1 MLLRPMPGNAAPIRC
16 DGNAKAFLQALSWIS
31 YGGGLGV
38 AGSCTLRDPASKT
51 LQNAG
56 QQAFSERQGAA
67 SSDRGGSAP
76 A

>member
-16 DGNAKAFLQALSWIS
+16 DRNAQASLQALGWIS

-38 AGSCTLRDPASKT
+38 AASCTLRDPAGTT
-51 LQNAG
+51 LQNAV

-67 SSDRGGSAP
+67 SSDWGVRAP

>member
-16 DGNAKAFLQALSWIS
+16 DRNAQAFLQALSWIS

-38 AGSCTLRDPASKT
+38 AGSCTLRDPASTT

-56 QQAFSERQGAA
+56 H
-67 SSDRGGSAP
+67 
-76 A
+76 